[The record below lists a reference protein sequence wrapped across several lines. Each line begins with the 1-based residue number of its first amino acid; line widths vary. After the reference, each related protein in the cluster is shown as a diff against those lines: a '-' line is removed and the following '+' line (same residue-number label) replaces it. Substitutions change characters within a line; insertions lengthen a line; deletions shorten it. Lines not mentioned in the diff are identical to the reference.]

1 MRQKGG
7 TIEMRKIRHWEAG
20 DRKEA
25 AGRGH
30 WKRQTTREVVRNVRI
45 TR

>member
-7 TIEMRKIRHWEAG
+7 IREMRKIRHWEAR

-30 WKRQTTREVVRNVRI
+30 WKRQSTREVVRKVRI